1 MSVGDVV
8 MKVSYFPSKSDT
20 RAARKRVDLD
30 PAAFLVDEDDAYV

>member
-1 MSVGDVV
+1 

-20 RAARKRVDLD
+20 RAARKRVDVD